1 MAIHDTARQ
10 KRLIK
15 KQLKRE
21 GNHPHVIHLN
31 KAQSEAL
38 IRESLE
44 EIGKYPIH
52 QCLIPQGLFATGFGT
67 TIIARK
73 IGESEVIVGGF
84 LLDAYCLGV
93 RSAFLRALPI
103 HEYNTTIASM
113 HAHENFGLAEP
124 ALVRALVEQCVEYA
138 GNLGFKPHSD
148 YEETRYIFGDIDPKE
163 CTETFTF
170 GKDGKPRFVAG
181 PNDAP
186 KRCQRIIERLEEK
199 CGPEGFT
206 YKLRNSGA

>member
-1 MAIHDTARQ
+1 MAAHDLARQ

-15 KQLKRE
+15 KKLKRE
-21 GNHPHVIHLN
+21 DKNQKVIYLD
-31 KAQSEAL
+31 KAQSEA
-38 IRESLE
+38 IIKESQE
-44 EIGKYPIH
+44 EMGKYPIH

-73 IGESEVIVGGF
+73 INENEVIVGGF

-93 RSAFLRALPI
+93 RSTFLRAMQLF
-103 HEYNTTIASM
+103 EYNNAITSM
-113 HAHENFGLAEP
+113 HQHENFGLAEP

-138 GNLGFKPHSD
+138 RNLGFKPHSD
-148 YEETRYIFGDIDPKE
+148 YEETKYIFGDIDPKE

-186 KRCQRIIERLEEK
+186 KRCQRIIETLEEK
-199 CGPEGFT
+199 CGPEGYT
-206 YKLRNSGA
+206 YKLRKSDA

>member
-1 MAIHDTARQ
+1 MAIQGTARN

-21 GNHPHVIHLN
+21 GQNAHIIHLN
-31 KAQSEAL
+31 EAQSQAIL
-38 IRESLE
+38 KESLE
-44 EIGKYPIH
+44 EIGKYPIY
-52 QCLIPQGLFATGFGT
+52 QCLIPQGLFVTGFGT
-67 TIIARK
+67 TLIARK
-73 IGESEVIVGGF
+73 IGENEVIVGGF

-93 RSAFLRALPI
+93 RSAFLRSMQVF
-103 HEYNTTIASM
+103 EYNSSIASM
-113 HAHENFGLAEP
+113 HKHENFGLAEP

-148 YEETRYIFGDIDPKE
+148 YEETKYIFGDIDPNE

-186 KRCQRIIERLEEK
+186 KRCQRIIEKLEEK

-206 YKLRNSGA
+206 YKLRNSGG